1 VTPERWS
8 EIKERLAFA
17 LELEA
22 TRRPAYLA
30 EVGLADPDLRREIES
45 LLASQEEA
53 GTDFLN
59 APMVP
64 ASVLESPDD
73 HNPLI
78 GRRLGSY
85 QIVEQIGAGGM
96 GEVYRAFRADDEYRK
111 EVAIKLVRAG
121 RDSSFVVSR
130 FKNERQILATL
141 DHPNIARLL
150 DGGTTEEG
158 VPYFVMELIRGQPI
172 DEYSDSHRLA
182 TADRLRLFSQ
192 VCSAVQYAHQRLIIH
207 RDIKPGNI
215 LVTPEGL
222 PKLLDFGIAKILN
235 EGGPAD
241 GVTTTQTVLR
251 VMTPGY
257 ASPEQ
262 VKGEPITTASDVYS
276 LGVVLYEL
284 LTGHSPYRLTTRAL
298 HEVARAVC
306 EDEPEK
312 PSTAIR
318 YDEGGGAAS
327 GSPRITAVGVSA
339 VRDGSPERL
348 RKRLKGDL
356 DNIVLMALR
365 KEPRRRYA
373 SVDQLAEDLRRHL
386 ANHPVIAR
394 QDTAAYRLSKFVAR
408 HKAGVAA
415 AAIVGATLLVGM
427 VVTLRAA
434 QIARQQMQ
442 TALAERARAD
452 RRFKEVRELANS
464 LMFEVHD
471 GIKDLPGSTPV
482 RELLVSRAL
491 RYLDSLS
498 QEAGGDPSL
507 MRELAAAYDRVGDL
521 QGSSMSANRG
531 NSTGALRSYRKALA
545 IRESL
550 AAAQSKDPRVQ
561 GELAADYVRVA
572 DSLESTGD
580 FVAALNA
587 LRQAVAIGE
596 TLAGKTDD
604 PKIRDGLAGT
614 YYFVGSLLNETGDSK
629 GALENYQRAAA
640 IRKAIAPG
648 DRRHAILVRT
658 HLAGDYG
665 GMATAMLLTGDIRG
679 ALQVEGEA
687 LRIVD
692 EMSRADP
699 TNATLREYLG
709 EAHNFLGTLLARHGD
724 QARALESHRRAHAIF
739 KELLSADPT
748 NILAKTNFGFSD
760 ESIGEILVARG
771 DTVSGLQA
779 IREGLTAFEAMA
791 AGGADNRYI
800 RSGLAQCYFG
810 LGMANAALA
819 ANARLS
825 SAEKIKLWREA
836 RSWAQKSL
844 NIWVEK
850 RNHGAME
857 SVEREM
863 PKRVAREIAEC
874 DTALARLG
882 AVVARQ

>member
-8 EIKERLAFA
+8 EVKAKLAVA

-30 EVGLADPDLRREIES
+30 EIGLTDPDLRREIES
-45 LLASQEEA
+45 LLAAQEEA

-59 APMVP
+59 TPLAPAPVP
-64 ASVLESPDD
+64 ESHDD
-73 HNPLI
+73 RNRLI

-85 QIVEQIGAGGM
+85 EIVEQIGAGGM
-96 GEVYRAFRADDEYRK
+96 GEVYHAIRADDEYRK

-121 RDSSFVVSR
+121 RDSGFVVSS
-130 FKNERQILATL
+130 FKNERQILANL

-158 VPYFVMELIRGQPI
+158 LPYFVMELIRGQPI
-172 DEYSDSHRLA
+172 DEYCDSHKLG

-215 LVTPEGL
+215 LVTADGL
-222 PKLLDFGIAKILN
+222 PKLLDFGIAKILH
-235 EGGPAD
+235 EGMPSNA
-241 GVTTTQTVLR
+241 VKATQTVLR

-284 LTGHSPYRLTTRAL
+284 LTGHSPYRVTTRAL
-298 HEVARAVC
+298 HELARAVC
-306 EDEPEK
+306 DDEPER
-312 PSTAIR
+312 PSTAVR
-318 YDEGGGAAS
+318 HDGGLDGAS
-327 GSPRITAVGVSA
+327 GSLGTASGLSA
-339 VRDGSPERL
+339 VREGSPERL
-348 RKRLKGDL
+348 SKRLKGDL
-356 DNIVLMALR
+356 DNILLMALR

-415 AAIVGATLLVGM
+415 AALVAVTLMVGM
-427 VVTLRAA
+427 LVTLRAA
-434 QIARQQMQ
+434 QIAREQMRN
-442 TALAERARAD
+442 AVAERARAD
-452 RRFKEVRELANS
+452 RRFQEVRELANS

-491 RYLDSLS
+491 RYLDSLA
-498 QEAGGDPSL
+498 QEAAGDSSL

-521 QGSSMSANRG
+521 QGSSISANRG
-531 NSTGALRSYRKALA
+531 DTAGALRSYRKALV

-550 AAAQSKDPRVQ
+550 AAAQPKDPKVQ
-561 GELAADYVRVA
+561 GELAAGYVRVA
-572 DSLESTGD
+572 NSLESAGD

-587 LRQAVAIGE
+587 LHQALAIGE
-596 TLAGKTDD
+596 RIAEGTDD
-604 PKIRDGLAGT
+604 PKTREGLAGT
-614 YYFVGSLLNETGDSK
+614 YYFVGSVLNETGDLK
-629 GALENYQRAAA
+629 GALESYRRAAA
-640 IRKAIAPG
+640 ILKAIAPG
-648 DRRHAILVRT
+648 DRRHALLVRT

-665 GMATAMLLTGDIRG
+665 GMAQAMLLTGDIEG

-687 LRIVD
+687 VRILD
-692 EMSRADP
+692 EVSRADP

-709 EAHNFLGTLLARHGD
+709 EALNLLGTVLDKHGD
-724 QARALESHRRAHAIF
+724 QISALDSHRRAHAIF
-739 KELLSADPT
+739 KELVSADPT
-748 NILAKTNFGFSD
+748 NFLAKANFGFSD
-760 ESIGEILVARG
+760 ESVGEILVARG
-771 DTVSGLQA
+771 DTAGGLRA
-779 IREGLTAFEAMA
+779 TREGLAAFEAMA
-791 AGGADNRYI
+791 AAGADNRYV

-810 LGMANAALA
+810 LGLAYAALA
-819 ANARLS
+819 AEARIS
-825 SAEKIKLWREA
+825 PAERTERWQEA
-836 RSWAQKSL
+836 RSWAQRSL

-850 RNHGAME
+850 RDRRAME
-857 SVEREM
+857 SLEREM
-863 PKRVAREIAEC
+863 PERVARQIAEC

-882 AVVARQ
+882 AAIAHK